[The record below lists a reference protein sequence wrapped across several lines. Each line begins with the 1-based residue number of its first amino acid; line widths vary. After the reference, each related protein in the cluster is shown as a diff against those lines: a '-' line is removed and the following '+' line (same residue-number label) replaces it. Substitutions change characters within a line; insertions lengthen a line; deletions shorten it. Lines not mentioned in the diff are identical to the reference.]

1 MDVNLIERFVAAVV
15 NGKLDPKQTEAVAKL
30 LLALVADRRVQLR
43 ELVAGDK
50 DSGEDKRGNLAN
62 DELEFIVYNA
72 ARIVRE
78 SLAENEGK
86 AHGDR

>member
-43 ELVAGDK
+43 EFAACDK
-50 DSGEDKRGNLAN
+50 DSGEDKRGNLTN
-62 DELEFIVYNA
+62 DELEFIIYNA
-72 ARIVRE
+72 ARMARE
-78 SLAENEGK
+78 GLEG
-86 AHGDR
+86 GN